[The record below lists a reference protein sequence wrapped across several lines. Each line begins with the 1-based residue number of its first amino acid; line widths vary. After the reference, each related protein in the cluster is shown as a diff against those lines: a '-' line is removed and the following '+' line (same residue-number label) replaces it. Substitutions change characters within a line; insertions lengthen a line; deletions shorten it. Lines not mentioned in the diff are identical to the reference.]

1 MPPKRRREDAA
12 EGQGRKTR
20 SRAGTGRRESDSGGA
35 KAHRLRLPKARI
47 RGVPL
52 PTSIHDAGTGS
63 GDAGAEAADAAA
75 DGAAAPAERQPAE
88 RQPAEHEPDETAV
101 SVAGAAAPAERQPDV
116 SAERVAG
123 AAARAEREPAERV
136 TGAGAGEGA
145 HDDPAEP
152 VAKAVGMVALAARAE
167 DTPVAGME
175 LDLPPAAAAP
185 AAAAQVAGMQ
195 AGLPPAAPAPAAPAQ
210 VASMAGKRAA
220 AAGRGQVVASKRAS
234 RPPDEEEQRKL
245 DSLLRARVVD
255 SDSDDDFVSDEDI
268 IASSASR
275 LPRPDALKAFR
286 KRRLKSSL
294 AEMRRLDKEAEDEA
308 AEMGL
313 LMPRT
318 LLALKALRAAAV
330 AQGGGDQV
338 TSARIKSSVETQRQR
353 VAVRCSK
360 CHGVGHNKRSV
371 KCPKF
376 GRQ

>member
-35 KAHRLRLPKARI
+35 KAPGLRRPKARI

-63 GDAGAEAADAAA
+63 GDGGAEAADAAA
-75 DGAAAPAERQPAE
+75 
-88 RQPAEHEPDETAV
+88 
-101 SVAGAAAPAERQPDV
+101 AGAAAPAERQPDE

-123 AAARAEREPAERV
+123 AAASAEREPAERV

-145 HDDPAEP
+145 HDDPADP